1 MTLSHSELPVP
12 AKSRRF
18 TSTDEQGH
26 SFLSPPLSQEMM
38 NPRRV
43 HELITANFPA
53 VEIVTLD
60 WVNVLESDGTFRS
73 EIFYALIGEFIC
85 GDDILVEV
93 NRKVGDLKT
102 KDQIIPYV
110 QEHVGKGQ
118 IRKADRDFQG
128 YVLIGMNGVA
138 AGWSST

>member
-1 MTLSHSELPVP
+1 
-12 AKSRRF
+12 
-18 TSTDEQGH
+18 
-26 SFLSPPLSQEMM
+26 MM

-43 HELITANFPA
+43 HELMTANFPS
-53 VEIVTLD
+53 IQMVTLD
-60 WVNVLESDGTFRS
+60 WVNVLEADGTIRS
-73 EIFYALIGEFIC
+73 EVLDALIGEFIR

-93 NRKVGDLKT
+93 NRKLGELKT
-102 KDQIIPYV
+102 KVQVIPYV

-118 IRKADRDFQG
+118 IRIADRDFRG